1 MQRIFAAITLSA
13 CSGLLSTCA
22 APADPSAR
30 PVARAPAQAP
40 GQASWWEGEL
50 LFPFGRS
57 SLDDLPAEDRE
68 RLHRLAASIRAH
80 AGTVERITVTGHSD
94 RIGSTERKH
103 QRSLDRARAVAA
115 LFEAGGV
122 DPSRIAVV
130 ARSDAD
136 ADAGAAAARAD
147 SLPAAKLLQCLA
159 SDREVTVQATARS
172 KPPRKAAIPPATFM

>member
-22 APADPSAR
+22 APADLSAR
-30 PVARAPAQAP
+30 RVARAPAQAP

-103 QRSLDRARAVAA
+103 QRSLERARAVAA

-122 DPSRIAVV
+122 DPSRITVV

-136 ADAGAAAARAD
+136 ASAACAD

-159 SDREVTVQATARS
+159 SDREVTVQAAAQS
-172 KPPRKAAIPPATFM
+172 KLPRKAAIPPATFM